1 MNMEENFNALDVIA
15 RTRGK
20 VELDSLPSGDRLFPL
35 WGGLAAIFY
44 LAEFLLWQWL
54 HQEWCLWLWVGV
66 PLLGIPFM
74 ILILRRDRQRSH
86 LRTRTSRLV
95 LDYWIF
101 AACSIGMGGFIFDF
115 AGLYEMVENPLIC
128 MLVGIGAFITGG
140 AVRFRPMT
148 VGGLLGAGIGIGS
161 FLLQGDLWAWQMLC
175 VVAVSVVALI
185 IPGCL
190 FERYV
195 RRGV

>member
-1 MNMEENFNALDVIA
+1 MEENIDALEVIA
-15 RTRGK
+15 RTKGK
-20 VELDSLPSGDRLFPL
+20 VELDSLPSGDRLFRL

-44 LAEFLLWQWL
+44 LAEFILWQWL
-54 HQEWCLWLWVGV
+54 HQEWCLWLWVGI

-74 ILILRRDRQRSH
+74 ILILRRDRERSH

-101 AACSIGMGGFIFDF
+101 AACSIGLGGFIFDF

-128 MLVGIGAFITGG
+128 LLVGIGAFITGG

-148 VGGLLGAGIGIGS
+148 VGGLLGAAIGIGS
-161 FLLQGDLWAWQMLC
+161 FLLQGDLWPWQMLC
-175 VVAVSVVALI
+175 VVAVAVVALI

>member
-1 MNMEENFNALDVIA
+1 MSNFDALDVIA

-35 WGGLAAIFY
+35 WGGLAANFY

-66 PLLGIPFM
+66 PLLGTPLM
-74 ILILRRDRQRSH
+74 VLILRRDRQRSH

-175 VVAVSVVALI
+175 VVAVAVVALI